1 MCNHLKLHTL
11 NKLVK
16 KHLLHI
22 LILFVIAITLVQC
35 AKRGQP
41 TGGPVD
47 ETPPVILR
55 AYPDNYTRNFK
66 NQIIEIQFDEF
77 VKLKDLQKQLVISP
91 PLKTRPII
99 TPQGSPAKKITI
111 QITDTLKDNTTYVLN
126 FGQSIVDH
134 NEENPYPFYKYVFS
148 TGKVIDSLTLKG
160 KITDALQFE
169 AEEFVN
175 VLLYEINE
183 AYTDSI
189 IYKES
194 PRYVLNTLDSLT
206 TFTMENL
213 KEGTYKMVA
222 LKEENSDL
230 RFDPLRDKMG
240 FVSETIK
247 VPSDEVYELKM
258 YQQELDPSIRKITQ
272 EAQSRLYV
280 GYTGNVENL
289 KITPVDKSLIA
300 QSRLTQLDKTD
311 SLQYWYRPALK
322 QDSLMLST
330 VLNEEVQEFK
340 VRLKELKKDSLT
352 LRKENDFSLRNSAS
366 FTASTPIEKMDASFM
381 KLIDKDSLQLSF
393 TTRLDRLKNRGF
405 IDFERQEE
413 QKYNLRLFPG
423 AITDFYGEK
432 NSDTLSYTYSTLKST
447 QLGNFS
453 ITLKGGSSFPVII
466 QVTKKDL
473 SVEAEV
479 VASENG
485 TYDIFFLNPGEYYI
499 RVIYDT
505 NANGKYDPGNFL
517 KGIQPEEVVY
527 NPELIKLQANWDRK
541 YTLNLK

>member
-1 MCNHLKLHTL
+1 
-11 NKLVK
+11 
-16 KHLLHI
+16 
-22 LILFVIAITLVQC
+22 
-35 AKRGQP
+35 
-41 TGGPVD
+41 
-47 ETPPVILR
+47 
-55 AYPDNYTRNFK
+55 
-66 NQIIEIQFDEF
+66 
-77 VKLKDLQKQLVISP
+77 
-91 PLKTRPII
+91 
-99 TPQGSPAKKITI
+99 
-111 QITDTLKDNTTYVLN
+111 
-126 FGQSIVDH
+126 
-134 NEENPYPFYKYVFS
+134 
-148 TGKVIDSLTLKG
+148 
-160 KITDALQFE
+160 
-169 AEEFVN
+169 
-175 VLLYEINE
+175 
-183 AYTDSI
+183 
-189 IYKES
+189 
-194 PRYVLNTLDSLT
+194 VLNTLDSLT

-366 FTASTPIEKMDASFM
+366 FTASTPIEKMDTSFM

>member
-1 MCNHLKLHTL
+1 M
-11 NKLVK
+11 K

-22 LILFVIAITLVQC
+22 LIVLAIAITLVQC
-35 AKRGQP
+35 AKRGSP
-41 TGGPVD
+41 TGGPID
-47 ETPPVILR
+47 EKPPIILR

-77 VKLKDLQKQLVISP
+77 VTLKDLQKQLVISP

-111 QITDTLKDNTTYVLN
+111 QITDTLMDNTTYVLN
-126 FGQSIVDH
+126 FGQSIVDN
-134 NEENPYPFYKYVFS
+134 NEGNAYPFYKYVFS

-160 KITDALQFE
+160 KITDALEFE

-175 VLLYEINE
+175 VLLYEFDE
-183 AYTDSI
+183 KYTDSI

-194 PRYVLNTLDSLT
+194 PRYVLNTLDSLS

-258 YQQELDPSIRKITQ
+258 YQQELDPSIKKITQ
-272 EAQSRLYV
+272 EAESRLYI

-289 KITPVDKSLIA
+289 KITSVDKSLIA
-300 QSRLTQLDKTD
+300 QSRLTQLDKADT
-311 SLQYWYRPALK
+311 LQYWYRPALK
-322 QDSLMLST
+322 QDSLMLSS

-352 LRKENDFSLRNSAS
+352 LRKENDFSLRNPAR
-366 FTASTPIEKMDASFM
+366 FTASTPMEKIDTSFI

-393 TTRLDRLKNRGF
+393 TTRLDRLKNRGI
-405 IDFERQEE
+405 IDFERKEE

-423 AITDFYGEK
+423 AVTDFYGEK
-432 NSDTLSYTYSTLKST
+432 NSDTLSYTFSTVKST

-473 SVEAEV
+473 SIEAQIS
-479 VASENG
+479 ASENG
-485 TYDIFFLNPGEYYI
+485 TYDIFYLNPGEYYI